1 MAYDH
6 WTSTIFEYNNKCDS
20 KNKITIEIPE
30 DEKNKFIR
38 SSIYGG
44 RVTCYTKE
52 YKSNTEFKNYQE
64 LINSKDFMFNAD
76 VSSLYPTAL
85 AGNDY

>member
-6 WTSTIFEYNNKCDS
+6 WTSTIFEYNNKCD
-20 KNKITIEIPE
+20 KDNRITIEIPE

-52 YKSNTEFKNYQE
+52 YKTKS
-64 LINSKDFMFNAD
+64 
-76 VSSLYPTAL
+76 
-85 AGNDY
+85 